1 MNSRFSFYFLLFV
14 LFSTYLLAEEKA
26 TTQILSS
33 PLPDPKNPLYLEQIS
48 CKPENCTTL
57 EVETQ
62 EENEKAQ
69 DTAIE
74 LLRKKAAKVVIDF
87 KGDRS
92 GIGSDE
98 NKVWKEYV
106 REIAKRDGTVVFE
119 PFYLGQRGM
128 QLTDIPVFGDYFR
141 VGWNVY
147 TRIRSVVLYSAMKHY
162 NAKVLYHP
170 QTQEIMM
177 IYFVHRDFGSI
188 CETVFS
194 QCNIIE
200 YLDDDIFDMQLQ
212 QALDKYPVE
221 EILIR
226 FNKTEAMLPLSSIQ
240 MEAILN
246 MNRSS
251 RLYKWLI
258 AAKEVEKKPEV
269 QGRYITAQTALMI
282 VDYSMAA
289 YDLVQAMRMYAKAR
303 SWKAVAYYS
312 PTEYGDSFRS
322 IQFSKINKNSSD

>member
-1 MNSRFSFYFLLFV
+1 MKKIFIYKLIFLIFATSFVY
-14 LFSTYLLAEEKA
+14 AEKQSPER
-26 TTQILSS
+26 ILSS
-33 PLPDPKNPLYLEQIS
+33 PSPNPSNPLYLEQIS
-48 CKPENCTTL
+48 CDPSNCTTI
-57 EVETQ
+57 EVNNQ
-62 EENEKAQ
+62 EENEKAMDQ
-69 DTAIE
+69 AID
-74 LLRKKAAKVVIDF
+74 LLRSKASKVVIDF
-87 KGDRS
+87 QGERS

-128 QLTDIPVFGDYFR
+128 KLTDLPVFGDYFR
-141 VGWNVY
+141 VGWDIY
-147 TRIRSVVLYSAMKHY
+147 TRIRSVVLYSAMKNY

-212 QALDKYPVE
+212 QALEKFPVD

-226 FNKTEAMLPLSSIQ
+226 FNKTEAMLPLTSIQ
-240 MEAILN
+240 LEALLD
-246 MNRSS
+246 MNRSA

-258 AAKEVEKKPEV
+258 ATKEVEKKPETK
-269 QGRYITAQTALMI
+269 GRFITAQTAIMI
-282 VDYSMAA
+282 IDYSITA
-289 YDLVQAMRMYAKAR
+289 YDLIQSMRMYSKAR

-312 PTEYGDSFRS
+312 HTEHGDTFRS
-322 IQFSKINKNSSD
+322 IQFSKIDPTKP